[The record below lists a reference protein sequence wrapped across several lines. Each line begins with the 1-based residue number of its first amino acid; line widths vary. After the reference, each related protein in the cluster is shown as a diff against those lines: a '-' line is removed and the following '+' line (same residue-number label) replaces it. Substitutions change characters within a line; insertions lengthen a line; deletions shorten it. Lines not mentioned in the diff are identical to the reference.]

1 MPHGSLALSTAA
13 DRRVDRGALL
23 ERAVEVE
30 LAHLGT
36 HRGLRKLRRCEEVVA
51 DAVRCLSGI
60 HHLHVEDSVDRHRDV
75 VLRDALLRR
84 HVDRLLLQGVAVGH
98 AVEERH
104 EDVEARV
111 ESAAVLAQSL
121 DDVRRLLRHYDRS
134 LDDRYEHY
142 DRQNGEE
149 NKTASHLNRS
159 FLLWLCRYCTKKNG
173 GEKGPDQRRTNRER
187 PPTEVSR

>member
-13 DRRVDRGALL
+13 TIAALMEVRSSN
-23 ERAVEVE
+23 ERSRSSCRLRE
-30 LAHLGT
+30 LRSG
-36 HRGLRKLRRCEEVVA
+36 EEVVA
-51 DAVRCLSGI
+51 DAVAGLRGI
-60 HHLHVEDSVDRHRDV
+60 HHLHVEDSVDRNGDV

-98 AVEERH
+98 AVKERH

-134 LDDRYEHY
+134 LDDCYEHY

-159 FLLWLCRYCTKKNG
+159 FLLWLCLYCTKKNG
-173 GEKGPDQRRTNRER
+173 GEKGRRIELLAWPWRLI
-187 PPTEVSR
+187 V